1 VQISVTLIKELRE
14 KTSAGVMECKDALQE
29 AGGDLERACEILRER
44 GLAKAEGKTTR
55 AASQGLIEAYVH
67 PGGRLGAL
75 VEVNCETDFAAHTDE
90 FKALAHDLTLQVVAT
105 APQFISAEEI
115 PEGAK
120 LNPEEVCLL
129 SQTFIKDESK
139 KIEEIVAEVMAKVGE
154 KVSVRRFARFELG
167 K

>member
-1 VQISVTLIKELRE
+1 MQISVTLIKELRE
-14 KTSAGVMECKDALQE
+14 RTSAGVMECKDALQE
-29 AGGDLERACEILRER
+29 AGGDLGRACEILRER
-44 GLAKAEGKTTR
+44 GLAKAEGKINR

-75 VEVNCETDFAAHTDE
+75 VEVNCETDFVAQTDE

-129 SQTFIKDESK
+129 SQPFIKDQTR
-139 KIEEIVAEVMAKVGE
+139 KIEEIIAEVMAKVGE
-154 KVSVRRFARFELG
+154 KVSIRRFARFELG